1 MATERYENRSNKS
14 VMAWTVHRPA
24 WACARMAWCHMRR
37 RRTGGV
43 ETLQRLSFMTTFA
56 TMDLP
61 EQPTVT
67 APDGSDVRV
76 LLRLAGGSM
85 AHFELAP
92 GRCSQAVRHR
102 TVEELWYVIAG
113 EAEMWRCQDGR
124 ETVVALRPG
133 TSLSIPLGTA
143 FQFRAVG
150 TVRFEAIAVTMPP
163 WPGMDEAEFVA
174 GPWPAS

>member
-1 MATERYENRSNKS
+1 
-14 VMAWTVHRPA
+14 
-24 WACARMAWCHMRR
+24 MRR

-43 ETLQRLSFMTTFA
+43 ETLQSVSLMTNFA

-61 EQPTVT
+61 ERPTVT

-133 TSLSIPLGTA
+133 TSLSIPLGTS
-143 FQFRAVG
+143 FQFRAKGATPFAAVG
-150 TVRFEAIAVTMPP
+150 VTMPTLSCP
-163 WPGMDEAEFVA
+163 SAKGNASSIPGNL
-174 GPWPAS
+174 PASNSLSV